1 MHLFCFVSLYKP
13 QDFSVRYGKLLQ
25 GRRRL
30 FRDIHLFQGSI
41 CSLLVFSNHESAN
54 SQPNT
59 DGKHNDGQCSDRH
72 FLLLLS
78 TKLLLII
85 WTRNIN
91 QLVSVCKSCVL
102 TLKLYGRLITDFPT
116 CQFRT
121 NYHGHAPHINTAGRR
136 KTHSQTFL
144 TSENQDN
151 NGATFSL
158 CVGSRTTMH
167 V

>member
-1 MHLFCFVSLYKP
+1 M
-13 QDFSVRYGKLLQ
+13 
-25 GRRRL
+25 
-30 FRDIHLFQGSI
+30 
-41 CSLLVFSNHESAN
+41 AN
-54 SQPNT
+54 SCREGAGSSETYTCSKEASALFLYFQTTSQQTVNQIQMVNT
-59 DGKHNDGQCSDRH
+59 TMDSALTDI
-72 FLLLLS
+72 FILLLS

-136 KTHSQTFL
+136 KTVSQTFL

-158 CVGSRTTMH
+158 RVGSRITMH